1 MRLKDSLKIQP
12 SRKNSYFPVELI
24 VDQVNTILRG
34 ALNYSNLT
42 SLTKNQLLSLND
54 LLHKL
59 FYKYLLR
66 KFSSKPKIYT
76 FIRTNFRNQD
86 RFVSKNKVLVRVGDV
101 NSLESAS
108 LVFIAFGNGFLV
120 AKLYVDQDSIDEKIE
135 NNLSLQRVFKLS
147 YVEL

>member
-1 MRLKDSLKIQP
+1 MLVT
-12 SRKNSYFPVELI
+12 Y
-24 VDQVNTILRG
+24 
-34 ALNYSNLT
+34 
-42 SLTKNQLLSLND
+42 
-54 LLHKL
+54 
-59 FYKYLLR
+59 
-66 KFSSKPKIYT
+66 FSSKPKIYT